1 MTSPSLRAFDPADI
15 AWLTEAHQTLYAA
28 EEGFDDTFGPLVRS
42 ILETFAGSH
51 DPSREAGWIAQIGDA
66 PVGSIFCVRHSDTHA
81 KLRLFLLLPWARGQG
96 LGRVL
101 LDACTTFARA
111 KGYQGM
117 TLWTHAE
124 HKAACRLY
132 ERAGWTCTC
141 SEPVHSFGRDLTE
154 QTWVLDFF
162 D

>member
-42 ILETFAGSH
+42 ILEAFARGQ
-51 DPSREAGWIAQIGDA
+51 DPSCEAGWIAQIGDA

-81 KLRLFLLLPWARGQG
+81 KLRLFLLLPAARGQG

-101 LDACTTFARA
+101 LERVAEDTKEHGKVENFPKMEGRQMVMMIGPLA
-111 KGYQGM
+111 K
-117 TLWTHAE
+117 
-124 HKAACRLY
+124 
-132 ERAGWTCTC
+132 
-141 SEPVHSFGRDLTE
+141 
-154 QTWVLDFF
+154 
-162 D
+162 